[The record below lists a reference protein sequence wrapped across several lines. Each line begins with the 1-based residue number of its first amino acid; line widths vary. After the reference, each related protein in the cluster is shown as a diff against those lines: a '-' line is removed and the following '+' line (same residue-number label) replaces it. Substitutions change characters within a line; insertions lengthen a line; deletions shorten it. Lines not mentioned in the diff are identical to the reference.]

1 MGDYEKICSFENLYK
16 AHCRSRLGK
25 QDKNEVVRFEMN
37 LARNL
42 IRLSE
47 ELESRN
53 FKMKGYYS
61 FEIFEPKR
69 RIIYASHYPD
79 RVVQHCLCD
88 EVLIPRLQPRLI
100 YDNAACQPGK
110 GTHFAMKRLCR
121 FMNTFYK
128 RHGTNGYI
136 LKCDV
141 RKYFNSIDHNILKR
155 QLGRVFY
162 EKDVLNLLYGI
173 IDSYG
178 ESENPTRGLPLGN
191 QSSQWFAI
199 YYLDPLDRLIK
210 EKLKIKYYIRYM
222 DDLILIHEDKDYLRQ
237 CLEQVRA
244 FAEEKL
250 HLSFNSKTQIFP
262 LKNGV
267 NFLGFHFY
275 LIETGKV
282 IKIIRR
288 ESKIRL
294 KRHLKYLMKQYAAGE
309 VECEKIQNILA
320 SYRGH
325 YDYGNCYRLWQKRM
339 SEFTLVKGTMTQQES

>member
-1 MGDYEKICSFENLYK
+1 M
-16 AHCRSRLGK
+16 
-25 QDKNEVVRFEMN
+25 
-37 LARNL
+37 
-42 IRLSE
+42 
-47 ELESRN
+47 
-53 FKMKGYYS
+53 
-61 FEIFEPKR
+61 
-69 RIIYASHYPD
+69 
-79 RVVQHCLCD
+79 
-88 EVLIPRLQPRLI
+88 
-100 YDNAACQPGK
+100 
-110 GTHFAMKRLCR
+110 
-121 FMNTFYK
+121 
-128 RHGTNGYI
+128 
-136 LKCDV
+136 KCDV

-237 CLEQVRA
+237 CLEQIRA